1 MTNYTKIL
9 KLLKTE
15 VQEVIDDQPDLDRN
29 DVLYDILE
37 GIKTDFDNEECQ
49 DEDDDGD
56 EGYID

>member
-9 KLLKTE
+9 KLLKAE
-15 VQEVIDDQPDLDRN
+15 VQEVIDDQPDLDRK

-37 GIKTDFDNEECQ
+37 GIKTDFDNEEE
-49 DEDDDGD
+49 EDDDGD

>member
-9 KLLKTE
+9 KLLKAE
-15 VQEVIDDQPDLDRN
+15 VQSAIDDQPDLDRN

-37 GIKTDFDNEECQ
+37 GIKTDFDNEE
-49 DEDDDGD
+49 EEDDGD

>member
-9 KLLKTE
+9 KLLKAE

-37 GIKTDFDNEECQ
+37 GIKTDFDNEEE
-49 DEDDDGD
+49 EDDDGD

>member
-9 KLLKTE
+9 KLLKAE
-15 VQEVIDDQPDLDRN
+15 VQSAIDDQPDLDRN

-37 GIKTDFDNEECQ
+37 GIKTDFDNEEE
-49 DEDDDGD
+49 EDDDGD

>member
-9 KLLKTE
+9 KLLKAE

-37 GIKTDFDNEECQ
+37 GIKTDFDNEE
-49 DEDDDGD
+49 EEDDGD

>member
-37 GIKTDFDNEECQ
+37 GIKTDFDNEE
-49 DEDDDGD
+49 EEEDDGD

>member
-9 KLLKTE
+9 KLLKAE
-15 VQEVIDDQPDLDRN
+15 VQEAIDDQPDLDRN

-37 GIKTDFDNEECQ
+37 GIKTDFDNEE
-49 DEDDDGD
+49 EEDDGD

>member
-9 KLLKTE
+9 KLLKAE
-15 VQEVIDDQPDLDRN
+15 VQEAIDDQPDLDRN

-37 GIKTDFDNEECQ
+37 GIKTDFDNEEE
-49 DEDDDGD
+49 EDDDGD